1 MQFHRRLAEYEI
13 YSGRSVS
20 AQILTRVSSGP
31 GAHYPLAD
39 SIKAPIVAFMDRPPV
54 MHALLS
60 GLLLLVWLGC
70 AAASAPTVVVLDV
83 DGAISPGTAD
93 YVVRGLKSAATD
105 QARLVVLNIDTPG
118 GLDTSMRQ
126 IIKQIIASPVPVVAY
141 VAPAGARAASAGTY
155 ILYASHIAAMAP
167 ATNLGAATPVSI
179 GIGGQPE
186 PGNQPRKGGMEDGQ
200 QNNKDASPAG
210 SEQAAPGS
218 ALEHKQINDAS
229 AYLRSLAQMR
239 GRNVEWADLAV
250 RRAVSLS
257 AEEALKLNVIEVI
270 ARDVPDLL
278 RQLDGRKV
286 YVMGVGRT
294 LDISGAHIDILKP
307 DWRSRLLAVIADP
320 SIAYLLMLGGIF
332 GLFFEFS
339 NPGYVLPGVVGAISL
354 LLAMFA
360 FQMLPINYAGLGLI
374 ILGLAF
380 MIAEVFM
387 PSFGALGIGGV
398 IAFIFG
404 SVMLVDT
411 GTPGYAVP
419 WFLVVPI
426 AIASALF
433 IFFVAGMALKARRRP
448 VVSGREELIG
458 SSGEVLEDFDGKDGW
473 ARVHGE
479 NWRIRSG
486 QPLVRGQKIRVVGMD
501 GLIFDVQ
508 PERADNQ

>member
-1 MQFHRRLAEYEI
+1 
-13 YSGRSVS
+13 
-20 AQILTRVSSGP
+20 
-31 GAHYPLAD
+31 
-39 SIKAPIVAFMDRPPV
+39 MDRLPV
-54 MHALLS
+54 MRVLLS

-70 AAASAPTVVVLDV
+70 AAASTPAVVVLDV

-93 YVVRGLKSAATD
+93 YVVRGLKSAAAE
-105 QARLVVLNIDTPG
+105 QASLVVLQMDTPG

-126 IIKQIIASPVPVVAY
+126 IVKQIIASPVPVVAY

-186 PGNQPRKGGMEDGQ
+186 PGNQPRKSG
-200 QNNKDASPAG
+200 KDDAQREGKDTSSTGA
-210 SEQAAPGS
+210 EQSGS
-218 ALEHKQINDAS
+218 ALEHKQINDSS

-239 GRNVEWADLAV
+239 GRNIEWADLAV
-250 RRAVSLS
+250 RQAVSLS
-257 AEEALKLNVIEVI
+257 ADEALKLNVVEVI

-286 YVMGVGRT
+286 YVMGVART
-294 LDISGAHIDILKP
+294 LDISDAHIDTLEP

-360 FQMLPINYAGLGLI
+360 FQMLPISYAGLGLI
-374 ILGLAF
+374 VLGLVF

-398 IAFIFG
+398 IAFIIG
-404 SVMLVDT
+404 SVMLIDT
-411 GTPGYAVP
+411 DIPGYGVP

-433 IFFVAGMALKARRRP
+433 IFFVAGMALKARQRP

-458 SSGEVLEDFDGKDGW
+458 SPGEVLEDFDGKDGW
-473 ARVHGE
+473 ALVHGE

-486 QPLVRGQKIRVVGMD
+486 QPLVRGQRIRVVGMD
-501 GLIFDVQ
+501 GLVFDVE
-508 PERADNQ
+508 PERANDR